1 MTKERSASVMDA
13 IFASPEEDG
22 KGRILRI
29 MQEFLV
35 SESEKNSAKL
45 KGEGLHHGLF
55 ALHI

>member
-1 MTKERSASVMDA
+1 MTKERSASIMDA

-35 SESEKNSAKL
+35 SESEKHSTQL
-45 KGEGLHHGLF
+45 KGKLMFGQCTRR
-55 ALHI
+55 I